1 MKPAPFEYLRPD
13 SVGEALRLLAE
24 TPGARVLAG
33 GQSLVPL
40 MNFRQAQPSHLVDI
54 NRLAELDYLHDAGSH
69 LAIGAMTRQR
79 TVEYSALAAARL
91 PLVVAA
97 VCRLGHRQTRNRG
110 TVGGSL
116 SFMDPAAE
124 LALTACIHDGEL
136 VLRSQRQGERT
147 LPMAAFALGPH
158 RSALEAD
165 ELLTEVRLVPWPAGH
180 GWGFHEFSR
189 RHADWSIAT
198 AAVLLTL
205 DAAGRIERVAVA
217 IGAVENLPPRRLHR
231 IEARLLGHRP
241 APALFSGATADLA
254 GELQPHDD
262 VAAPAWYRAHMAQV
276 LVRRA
281 LDDAARRAATTTA
294 TVAEP
299 EPLP

>member
-13 SVGEALRLLAE
+13 SVGEALHLLAQ

-40 MNFRQAQPSHLVDI
+40 MNFRHAQPSHLIDI
-54 NRLAELDYLHDAGSH
+54 NRLAELDYLHDAGSC

-79 TVEYSALAAARL
+79 TVEYSSLAAARL

-116 SFMDPAAE
+116 SYMDPAAE
-124 LALTACIHDGEL
+124 LALMACIQDGEL
-136 VLRSQRQGERT
+136 VLCSQRHGERT
-147 LPMAAFALGPH
+147 LSMAAFALGPH

-189 RHADWSIAT
+189 RHSDGASAT
-198 AAVLLTL
+198 AAVLRTR
-205 DAAGRIERVAVA
+205 DPAGHIDRVAVA

-231 IEARLLGHRP
+231 IEARLLGQKP
-241 APALFSGATADLA
+241 GCALFTGATADLA

-262 VAAPAWYRAHMAQV
+262 AAAPAWYRAHMAQV
-276 LVRRA
+276 LVHRA
-281 LDDAARRAATTTA
+281 LGDAARRAAATA
-294 TVAEP
+294 AQPGTP
-299 EPLP
+299 P